1 MRERKY
7 VKFRVDMYDDTKFKI
22 IDRKPERDVI
32 HYIWNRIVMLAGKVN
47 MEGNLFLSKSIPY
60 TIESLS
66 IEFNRDSDQV
76 KLALET
82 FIELEMVEFIEDK
95 IYMVKNFVKHQNIK
109 VKDKEICEDQ
119 NTEIKNIHGLLDENF
134 EAPVDI
140 NDNKSKE
147 DKKLDSSLKSTTK
160 NNIDDLDVPNNK
172 CIEINEKMWD
182 KANKDI
188 SKKDPPIML
197 ISKKNTKRRSGKNKE
212 ILSCD
217 NKCGEIICQDII
229 DEDMCGI
236 VDENTSLK
244 PGISIAEW
252 SFV

>member
-60 TIESLS
+60 TIETLS
-66 IEFNRDSDQV
+66 IEFNRDSAQV
-76 KLALET
+76 KLALDT

-95 IYMVKNFVKHQNIK
+95 IYRVKNFVKHQNIK
-109 VKDKEICEDQ
+109 VKEQEICKDL
-119 NTEIKNIHGLLDENF
+119 NKDLNNIDGLLDENV
-134 EAPVDI
+134 EATI
-140 NDNKSKE
+140 NINNKLKEHKKIDN
-147 DKKLDSSLKSTTK
+147 SLESTTK
-160 NNIDDLDVPNNK
+160 NSIGDLEIQNNK
-172 CIEINEKMWD
+172 CIEIDQKMS
-182 KANKDI
+182 NKTSEDI
-188 SKKDPPIML
+188 SKKDPPIIL
-197 ISKKNTKRRSGKNKE
+197 ISRKNTKRRKGKNKE
-212 ILSCD
+212 ILNYD
-217 NKCGEIICQDII
+217 NMSGDIICQDII

-236 VDENTSLK
+236 VDENTPLR
-244 PGISIAEW
+244 PGISIAEY